1 MENIQTKSVQEEV
14 EKAMQQH
21 ILTRFGSEEGMKTF
35 YLQLAN
41 ILRVT
46 LGNPPIGSE
55 CIRLKKLSKKIGQ
68 YGTLLQALGDH
79 KWEKGAAEIQQTL
92 GIYMMQND
100 IDSKV
105 RRQINMEIAS
115 QLQFIV
121 YLAGNTTLI
130 KQLQGLCDIHL
141 SNLKYLLESISA
153 QSQDIE

>member
-55 CIRLKKLSKKIGQ
+55 CIRLKKLS
-68 YGTLLQALGDH
+68 
-79 KWEKGAAEIQQTL
+79 
-92 GIYMMQND
+92 
-100 IDSKV
+100 
-105 RRQINMEIAS
+105 
-115 QLQFIV
+115 
-121 YLAGNTTLI
+121 
-130 KQLQGLCDIHL
+130 
-141 SNLKYLLESISA
+141 
-153 QSQDIE
+153 